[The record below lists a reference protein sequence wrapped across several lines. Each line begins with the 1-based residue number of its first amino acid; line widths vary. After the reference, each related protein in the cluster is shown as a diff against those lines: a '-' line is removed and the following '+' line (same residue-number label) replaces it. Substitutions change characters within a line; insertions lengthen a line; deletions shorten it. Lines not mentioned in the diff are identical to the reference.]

1 MSQASTSSSQTR
13 TRRGDSTPS
22 SDRCSASMPGAR
34 STVSSCLSVGWIS
47 AMRGSSRWV
56 TNSPSSSTTIQ
67 ARSYNKPVSVSS
79 ASVSEMPAHDLTGYT
94 QSWAMV
100 A

>member
-34 STVSSCLSVGWIS
+34 STSWSSLNAGWIS

-56 TNSPSSSTTIQ
+56 TNSPCASTTIQ
-67 ARSYNKPVSVSS
+67 ARSHSRPVGVSS
-79 ASVSEMPAHDLTGYT
+79 ACSSGTPAQDLTG
-94 QSWAMV
+94 
-100 A
+100 